1 MMPPTRAYEA
11 MTRPLE
17 LELVKKRPVVMM
29 SAWIWVTGASSLHAK
44 SRCFRRFGHESVRIC
59 LELLII

>member
-1 MMPPTRAYEA
+1 VMPPTRAYEV
-11 MTRPLE
+11 MTRPLGF
-17 LELVKKRPVVMM
+17 ELVKKRPVVMM

-59 LELLII
+59 LGVLKI

>member
-1 MMPPTRAYEA
+1 
-11 MTRPLE
+11 
-17 LELVKKRPVVMM
+17 M

-59 LELLII
+59 LGVLII